1 MSFVPNKVVVDHESF
16 WSTSDVK
23 ALQMVVE
30 TSFLTKD
37 SHDVWSILIT
47 YLDRTI
53 EEHRLRH
60 LVTSSTME
68 TEW

>member
-37 SHDVWSILIT
+37 SHDVWSKLLIFILSVLLKYT
-47 YLDRTI
+47 VC
-53 EEHRLRH
+53 H
-60 LVTSSTME
+60 
-68 TEW
+68 

>member
-37 SHDVWSILIT
+37 SHDVWSKLLVFILSVLLKYT
-47 YLDRTI
+47 VC
-53 EEHRLRH
+53 H
-60 LVTSSTME
+60 
-68 TEW
+68 